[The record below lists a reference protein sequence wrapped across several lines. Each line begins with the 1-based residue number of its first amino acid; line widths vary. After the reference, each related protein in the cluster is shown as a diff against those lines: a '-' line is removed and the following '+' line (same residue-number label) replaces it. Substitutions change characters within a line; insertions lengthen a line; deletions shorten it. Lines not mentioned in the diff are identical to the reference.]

1 MPCGFQLP
9 GEPRSRRSLNLR
21 LVLGG
26 LVPHVS
32 EELQRRAITPVA
44 VGAPYEQVIWASPVP
59 CQHQSSDLRTAAN
72 SRERNMDAGC
82 LGMAIAGRHAAL
94 EPHSSVVLS
103 MDSLE
108 SQGSPPN
115 VATDPTRSSVID
127 RNTGGKA
134 SLLPP
139 TPPLRSYT
147 WVEHLGRV
155 ALSQP
160 RTFGALLTFF
170 TIAGDDDWI
179 TVGRAAPTDPERT
192 PRQSTSA
199 TNRRFRSMV
208 APAA

>member
-115 VATDPTRSSVID
+115 IATDPPANRSL
-127 RNTGGKA
+127 TGIRA
-134 SLLPP
+134 ERHRCFLRLLPFDL
-139 TPPLRSYT
+139 TLGSST
-147 WVEHLGRV
+147 WVESR
-155 ALSQP
+155 
-160 RTFGALLTFF
+160 
-170 TIAGDDDWI
+170 
-179 TVGRAAPTDPERT
+179 
-192 PRQSTSA
+192 
-199 TNRRFRSMV
+199 
-208 APAA
+208 